1 MQSRRYRI
9 AMIIPI
15 VLSSMGAGHHHHRD
29 ETPPP
34 GKPRCIPHTHERA
47 GCPQC
52 LSGCAAPT
60 INPSGKGYYVG
71 GGSAFVQ
78 AGPRCR
84 QDGTW
89 GWDETGSVCLPRR
102 VRLGWNHGGRY
113 QGGGGTYATDRPH
126 TALRRLLPTSRDI
139 GN

>member
-60 INPSGKGYYVG
+60 INPSGKGYYCLRSDGSVFAYGDAKYSG
-71 GGSAFVQ
+71 GVNN
-78 AGPRCR
+78 AGP
-84 QDGTW
+84 
-89 GWDETGSVCLPRR
+89 
-102 VRLGWNHGGRY
+102 
-113 QGGGGTYATDRPH
+113 GGTSALPAGDSCTSLSICASGGYWVATAQDNLYAFGGAPF
-126 TALRRLLPTSRDI
+126 LGKP
-139 GN
+139 